1 MARNRSVET
10 ATTARADTVMA
21 MLPKGLKWVEEGGLH
36 QWENLTVTEGG
47 KWWKIV
53 LLYWNG

>member
-21 MLPKGLKWVEEGGLH
+21 MLPKGLECMEEGGAH
-36 QWENLTVTEGG
+36 QWENLKVTEGG
-47 KWWKIV
+47 K
-53 LLYWNG
+53 

>member
-21 MLPKGLKWVEEGGLH
+21 MLPRGLKCMEEGGPH
-36 QWENLTVTEGG
+36 QWENLTVTVGG
-47 KWWKIV
+47 K
-53 LLYWNG
+53 